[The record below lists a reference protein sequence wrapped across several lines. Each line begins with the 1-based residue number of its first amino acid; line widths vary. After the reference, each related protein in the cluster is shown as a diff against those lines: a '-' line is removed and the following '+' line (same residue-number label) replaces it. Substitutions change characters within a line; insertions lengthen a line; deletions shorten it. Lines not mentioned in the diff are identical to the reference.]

1 MGKTI
6 GIATL
11 ALALVALLQISFSYG
26 QSPVEVGR
34 VNWNRGIEQAKA
46 ISAQTGKPLF
56 VQFQEVPG

>member
-1 MGKTI
+1 MEKTI

-26 QSPVEVGR
+26 QSPVEVGH

-46 ISAQTGKPLF
+46 LSAKTGKPLF